1 MENSEFRTW
10 LKNMYL
16 ENCKEREEWNSIPYE
31 SLSEYFNFYKYWLKR
46 EFKNQRQIKN
56 EA

>member
-1 MENSEFRTW
+1 MENSEFRNW

-46 EFKNQRQIKN
+46 EFKNQRQLNK
-56 EA
+56 